1 MNEIEQAIKLLNE
14 VEQKKSETKNVFEN
28 LPDLIATNEFNQ
40 LTMLQN
46 KTYIE
51 QELEDIEEGML
62 KIVERDAETDTE
74 KKLSSEVKRKA
85 EVKRR
90 LTGNPVWIEK
100 NIELKTFSESLRKNE
115 IDTDRLKRKFRVLEC
130 FFRMEE

>member
-1 MNEIEQAIKLLNE
+1 MNQINEAIKLLNE
-14 VEQKKSETKNVFEN
+14 VEKNKSETKTTFEQ

-46 KTYIE
+46 KTYLE
-51 QELEDIEEGML
+51 QELEDIENGML
-62 KIVERDAETDTE
+62 RIVERDAETDTE

>member
-1 MNEIEQAIKLLNE
+1 MNQINEAIKLLNE
-14 VEQKKSETKNVFEN
+14 VEKNKSETKTTFEQM
-28 LPDLIATNEFNQ
+28 PDLIATNEFNQ

-46 KTYIE
+46 KTYLE
-51 QELEDIEEGML
+51 QELEDIENGML
-62 KIVERDAETDTE
+62 RIVERDAETDTE

>member
-1 MNEIEQAIKLLNE
+1 MNQINEAIKLLNE
-14 VEQKKSETKNVFEN
+14 VEKNKSETKTTFEQ

-46 KTYIE
+46 KTYLE

-62 KIVERDAETDTE
+62 RIVERDAETDTE

-100 NIELKTFSESLRKNE
+100 NIELKNFSESLRKNE
-115 IDTDRLKRKFRVLEC
+115 LILIDLKESS
-130 FFRMEE
+130 EY